1 MTSLLE
7 GRVAIV
13 TGGGRSIGRAIAT
26 ALAAAG
32 ARVVVADN
40 GTSKDGAD
48 ADPSIAR
55 EAAAAIGA
63 KAIAFTDS
71 IASPGAARQLV
82 ELAVKTFGGLDIV
95 VHGAAIRRDAP
106 VFHDDRGDW
115 DAVIRNN
122 LSAAFYLINAAAP
135 VMRRQVDT
143 ARGGSGRYDWGR
155 IVTLVSPPDPDGA
168 AGHAASATARAGL
181 IALTQTTA
189 IDLADDRVTANAVA
203 PLADSDANDVVTRV
217 IDLCAPSGSAITGK
231 LLGVRHGKVSAAI
244 W

>member
-1 MTSLLE
+1 
-7 GRVAIV
+7 VAIV
-13 TGGGRSIGRAIAT
+13 TGGGRGIGRAIAT

-32 ARVVVADN
+32 TRVVVADN
-40 GTSKDGAD
+40 GTSSDGVD

-55 EAAAAIGA
+55 EVVATLGA
-63 KAIAFTDS
+63 KAVAFTDS

-82 ELAVKTFGGLDIV
+82 ELAVRRFGGLDIV
-95 VHGAAIRRDAP
+95 VHSAAIRRDVP

-155 IVTLVSPPDPDGA
+155 IVTLVSPSGSDGT
-168 AGHAASATARAGL
+168 AGQAASASARAGL

-203 PLADSDANDVVTRV
+203 PLADSDANDVVKLV
-217 IDLCAPSGSAITGK
+217 IDLCAPSGNAITGK
-231 LLGVRHGKVSAAI
+231 LLGVRHGKVSTAN

>member
-71 IASPGAARQLV
+71 IASPGAARQLRG
-82 ELAVKTFGGLDIV
+82 GGL
-95 VHGAAIRRDAP
+95 
-106 VFHDDRGDW
+106 
-115 DAVIRNN
+115 
-122 LSAAFYLINAAAP
+122 
-135 VMRRQVDT
+135 Q
-143 ARGGSGRYDWGR
+143 
-155 IVTLVSPPDPDGA
+155 
-168 AGHAASATARAGL
+168 
-181 IALTQTTA
+181 
-189 IDLADDRVTANAVA
+189 
-203 PLADSDANDVVTRV
+203 
-217 IDLCAPSGSAITGK
+217 
-231 LLGVRHGKVSAAI
+231 
-244 W
+244 